1 MKSYDDDGDDDD
13 DDGDDDDEVPC
24 MNNSLATYLFL
35 FSPHHTLRMSAI
47 PVAANIPHAPAPKRS
62 NFI

>member
-24 MNNSLATYLFL
+24 MNNSLA
-35 FSPHHTLRMSAI
+35 I
-47 PVAANIPHAPAPKRS
+47 
-62 NFI
+62 